1 MNSKFLLLAFSLALM
16 ASCSYRRD
24 VTDHAC
30 FRGIAQMRL
39 ETAQPLRL
47 YGAGYDLVKAG
58 DCYDLTA
65 VNHGKEYLIGI
76 VPPGAPVT
84 NQRVIEF
91 HDIGITWKELEGIV
105 KFKGREYRFQHHLG
119 TDVYPEKWKSLFEE
133 FRPAHGQT
141 WNAKP
146 ET

>member
-1 MNSKFLLLAFSLALM
+1 MGMAIARGILVASLISTVLRLPFDLAFSLALM

-24 VTDHAC
+24 VTDKAI

-47 YGAGYDLVKAG
+47 YGAGYDLDKAG
-58 DCYDLTA
+58 DSYDLTA

-91 HDIGITWKELEGIV
+91 HDIGIT
-105 KFKGREYRFQHHLG
+105 
-119 TDVYPEKWKSLFEE
+119 
-133 FRPAHGQT
+133 
-141 WNAKP
+141 
-146 ET
+146 